1 MARPSQNID
10 QTLLASGRELY
21 PQHGFAG
28 LSVRQI
34 CEHAGANVGMFHYH
48 FQSKNNYVTVLL
60 QGLYDEVFEQLA
72 AQAAQ
77 QGSALERLRAALC
90 LLGRL
95 IRQHGNWISRVWADA
110 GLGEEVARQFLQR
123 NAPRHVGLLMALLEQ
138 ATEAGEL
145 PPSAPMQRFGFLM
158 GAVLT
163 PMILLPA
170 AMQFQLLP
178 TQLAASVDAD
188 VFSDAAIADRVNRAL
203 SALALPATPLAAS
216 QRPTP

>member
-10 QTLLASGRELY
+10 QTLLASGRALY
-21 PQHGFAG
+21 PQYGIAG

-34 CEHAGANVGMFHYH
+34 CEHAGANAGMFHYH
-48 FQSKNNYVTVLL
+48 FHSKNNYLAVLL
-60 QGLYDEVFEQLA
+60 QGLYDEVYEQLA

-110 GLGEEVARQFLQR
+110 GLGEEVARQFLQH
-123 NAPRHVGLLMALLEQ
+123 NAPRHMGLIMVLLEE
-138 ATEAGEL
+138 ATQAGEL
-145 PPSAPMQRFGFLM
+145 APLPPMQRLGFLM
-158 GAVLT
+158 GSVLT
-163 PMILLPA
+163 PMVLLPA

-178 TQLAASVDAD
+178 AQLAASVETD
-188 VFSDAAIADRVNRAL
+188 VFSDAAIADRVHRAL
-203 SALALPATPLAAS
+203 SALALPATPPAAS
-216 QRPTP
+216 LRDHP